1 MNLMTKEKRFEYEKE
16 ILDNWE
22 FLLEGIEDE
31 ESRLNTAIVLQNSY
45 EQTVQEGALNEDWLE
60 SLNEE
65 MLTEAPVKSSAVGQ
79 NVIPNVLFP
88 VIRRV
93 FPSLIANQLV
103 SVQPIQAPTG
113 VIYYIDYTF
122 SNTKGNITAGDEYS
136 ANPQQTSPAF
146 ATFYSSEKL
155 GPVTVNIAADG
166 SGVADFGTY
175 LDFFG
180 GVTPA
185 WKRVEVYGVANT
197 TEDTSLI
204 LNNNVAKF
212 FTVGDGSGEVDL
224 DVTLG
229 SGSATF
235 DTASGL
241 AEGTYTV
248 FAVYNQEGT
257 SNIPDMEFSIRS
269 SNVSTT
275 ERKLRIRWT
284 KESEQ
289 DMRAYHKIDVE
300 SELVKVASMEMNYEI
315 DREVIRFIGDIVTPE
330 LSFYHDWTNDASS
343 TGNNSSGNYLDRHRA
358 LAQKMYQASAKI
370 AQYNRQGPASW
381 SIASPQTA
389 AILNMLPD
397 YKGEIAGGT
406 FSVFEAGQ
414 LGSGLK
420 IYVDPNRHGAEAN
433 EILLGFKSTNS
444 TYGAGVVYSPYSNW
458 MSNTIQSPDNFD
470 SVRGFFQRYALHKVD
485 RGQWHYAK
493 IQLANVAI

>member
-1 MNLMTKEKRFEYEKE
+1 MTREKRMQYEHE
-16 ILDNWE
+16 LLENWD
-22 FLLEGIEDE
+22 FLLDGIDDDE
-31 ESRLNTAIVLQNSY
+31 ARLNTAIVLQNSFD
-45 EQTVQEGALNEDWLE
+45 QTVQEGGLNEDWLE
-60 SLNEE
+60 QLNEGDQQ
-65 MLTEAPVKSSAVGQ
+65 LNEAPMKTSATHADGR

-103 SVQPIQAPTG
+103 SVQPIQSPTG

-122 SNTKGNITAGDEYS
+122 SDTKGNITSGDEYS
-136 ANPQQTSPAF
+136 ANANQTSPAY
-146 ATFYSSEKL
+146 AVHYSSEKL
-155 GPVTVNIAADG
+155 GPVTVDIAADG
-166 SGVADFGTY
+166 SGVADFANQ

-180 GVTPA
+180 GTNPV
-185 WKRVEVYGVANT
+185 WKRVEVYGQ
-197 TEDTSLI
+197 SLTGV
-204 LNNNVAKF
+204 LQNNVAKF
-212 FTVGDGSGEVDL
+212 FNVGSATGEVDV
-224 DVTLG
+224 DVTVG
-229 SGSATF
+229 AGSATF
-235 DTASGL
+235 DTSSGL
-241 AEGTYTV
+241 TEGTYKV
-248 FAVYNQEGT
+248 FAVYDQE
-257 SNIPDMEFSIRS
+257 SSANIPDMEFSIRS

-315 DREVIRFIGDIVTPE
+315 DREILRFIGDIVTPE

-343 TGNNSSGNYLDRHRA
+343 TGNNSAGNYLDRHRA
-358 LAQKMYQASAKI
+358 MAQKMYQASAKI

-381 SIASPQTA
+381 AVVSPQTA

-420 IYVDPNRHGAEAN
+420 IYVDPNRHGSEAT
-433 EILLGFKSTNS
+433 EILLGFKSSNS
-444 TYGAGVVYSPYSNW
+444 TYGAGVVYSPYTNW
-458 MSNTIQSPDNFD
+458 MSNTIQNPDNFD

-493 IQLANVAI
+493 VTLDNVAI